1 MAASDPL
8 PASPPIPWN
17 ATAQISR
24 VLVDFQELVTYRQ
37 GRFYRSGRVIT
48 GPPGPETQ
56 LTIAEMKAL
65 LTELNAERE
74 QDPPNIDVR
83 GLQAFID
90 LLSGALP

>member
-1 MAASDPL
+1 MAVSDPL
-8 PASPPIPWN
+8 PAAPLIPWN

-24 VLVDFQELVTYRQ
+24 FLIDFQETVTYRQ

-65 LTELNAERE
+65 LAELNEERE
-74 QDPPNIDVR
+74 QDPPHVDIR
-83 GLQAFID
+83 GLQSFID
-90 LLSGALP
+90 LLSGTLP